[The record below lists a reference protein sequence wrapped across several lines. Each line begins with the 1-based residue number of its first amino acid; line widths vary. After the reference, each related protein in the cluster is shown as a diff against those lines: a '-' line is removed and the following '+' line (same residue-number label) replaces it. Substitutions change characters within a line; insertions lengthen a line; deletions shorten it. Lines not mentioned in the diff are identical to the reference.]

1 MPSRIYVKRAMLV
14 IALAGLFVIE
24 IGLMESFLPYKW
36 QHEIYQQSERI
47 FPSEK
52 YDPHPDMGWEF
63 ELDYRQHPSHRV
75 AMYGLLGT
83 LVLGVAYLISKVW
96 RRLRQAS

>member
-1 MPSRIYVKRAMLV
+1 LPFRQPV
-14 IALAGLFVIE
+14 
-24 IGLMESFLPYKW
+24 LM
-36 QHEIYQQSERI
+36 HAIHQQSERI
-47 FPSEK
+47 FPREK